1 MRSMPATRRIHIASS
16 PLCDGANLR
25 RTHFNYVKH
34 TLLADNPFNK
44 KSHQLNLSIKLKVD
58 RIPIFVDVTLE
69 K

>member
-1 MRSMPATRRIHIASS
+1 MRSMPAARRIHIASS

-34 TLLADNPFNK
+34 TLRADNPFNK
-44 KSHQLNLSIKLKVD
+44 KSHHFNLSIKLNVVG
-58 RIPIFVDVTLE
+58 IPIFVDVALE